1 MKIQRIYSV
10 YWSATGNSRKVART
24 VSDTM
29 GECLGCP
36 VKEFDFTLPQARET
50 IMEFS
55 SEDLAVVVLPTYA
68 GKLPNKMLPFVQT
81 GIVGNGTP
89 AIPLVTFGNRSFD
102 NSLAELVDSLKAN
115 HFSPIAVGAVVCR
128 HAFTDLLATGRPTEQ
143 DLEVLKQFARKAAE
157 KILVSSSLPAPV
169 AVPGDSTAPYYIP
182 KGLDGQPAKFL
193 KAKPKT
199 NLDSCI
205 RCGTCARLCP
215 MGAISS
221 EDFSQVPGTCI
232 KCQRCIRSCPK
243 KAKCFDDPAF
253 LSHVAMLE
261 ANFRDSKE
269 NSFYL

>member
-24 VSDTM
+24 VSDAI
-29 GECLGCP
+29 GAYLGYP
-36 VKEFDFTLPQARET
+36 VEERDFTLPQAREA

-68 GKLPNKMLPFVQT
+68 GKLPNKILSFVQT
-81 GIVGNGTP
+81 GIKGNGTP

-115 HFSPIAVGAVVCR
+115 HFFPIAAGAVVCR

-143 DLEVLKQFARKAAE
+143 DLEVLKQFARTAAE
-157 KILVSSSLPAPV
+157 KIRAAASPPAPV

-182 KGLDGQPAKFL
+182 KGLDGQPANFL

-199 NLDSCI
+199 NLDHCI
-205 RCGTCARLCP
+205 RCGACARLCP
-215 MGAISS
+215 MGAISI
-221 EDFSQVPGTCI
+221 EDYSQIPGTCI
-232 KCQRCIRSCPK
+232 KCQRCVRNCPQ
-243 KAKCFDDPAF
+243 KAKYFDDPAF
-253 LSHVAMLE
+253 PSHVAMLE